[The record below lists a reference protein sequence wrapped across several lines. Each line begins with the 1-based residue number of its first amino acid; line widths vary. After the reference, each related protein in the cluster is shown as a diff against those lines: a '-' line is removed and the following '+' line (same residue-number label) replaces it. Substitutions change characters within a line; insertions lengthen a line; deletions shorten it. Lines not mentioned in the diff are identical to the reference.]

1 VRVLAASQAFQELRT
16 ALEISEHALKFRG
29 LQRGTRVAT
38 AIGMAHLAHEA
49 LTHLIIQAFFQVWN
63 ELGHGYSEKI
73 YRRAL
78 AMVLREMGLEA
89 IEERHIKVIFH
100 SKVIGTF
107 WVDIVVAG
115 KIVIEIK
122 AAKELEP
129 RDEAQLLNYLK
140 CAGGG
145 VGLLV
150 NFGRTLTYRRLVMGD
165 PEANLPNLVALNASD
180 PSDADTRSDSLSD

>member
-1 VRVLAASQAFQELRT
+1 MS
-16 ALEISEHALKFRG
+16 K
-29 LQRGTRVAT
+29 
-38 AIGMAHLAHEA
+38 LAHAE
-49 LTHLIIQAFFQVWN
+49 LTHIIIQAFFQVWN
-63 ELGHGYSEKI
+63 DLGHGYSEKI

-89 IEERHIKVIFH
+89 IEERRIKVIFH
-100 SKVIGTF
+100 GKVIGTF
-107 WVDIVVAG
+107 WVDIVVDG
-115 KIVIEIK
+115 KIIIEIK

-140 CAGGG
+140 TAGGG

-165 PEANLPNLVALNASD
+165 PEANLPNLVPL
-180 PSDADTRSDSLSD
+180 ADTDSPELDIALDSDL

>member
-1 VRVLAASQAFQELRT
+1 
-16 ALEISEHALKFRG
+16 
-29 LQRGTRVAT
+29 
-38 AIGMAHLAHEA
+38 
-49 LTHLIIQAFFQVWN
+49 
-63 ELGHGYSEKI
+63 
-73 YRRAL
+73 
-78 AMVLREMGLEA
+78 MVLREMGLEA

-100 SKVIGTF
+100 DKVIGTF

-180 PSDADTRSDSLSD
+180 SPDPDAAIDSPCD